1 MLRVFILS
9 TMSLIYQT
17 ATAEGGQLLLSAPS
31 TAAFEFSRNG
41 AEVSLAQP
49 VTDVTAPTPAA
60 PVTPGFDETKCRR
73 IADLSSPSRPV
84 FTEKPDGEWE
94 CSYQLEYSETGH
106 KPSVF
111 LQIRG
116 FEPGAWSSFR
126 VKLNFGS
133 LLSRQVLG
141 DRAANLTYA
150 LIGDETP
157 MRELAVT
164 LGAGREFEAS
174 FGGITLRYRKERFNE
189 SRFNL
194 SGARVPTKPLPAAA
208 AAPAPAPAAP

>member
-1 MLRVFILS
+1 MLQVFILS
-9 TMSLIYQT
+9 AMSIIYQT
-17 ATAEGGQLLLSAPS
+17 ATAEGGQVMLSAPS
-31 TAAFEFSRNG
+31 TGAFEFSRNG
-41 AEVSLAQP
+41 GEILLAQAVP
-49 VTDVTAPTPAA
+49 DVTSPTMPAA

-141 DRAANLTYA
+141 DRAASLTYA

-194 SGARVPTKPLPAAA
+194 SGARVPTKPLPAAV
-208 AAPAPAPAAP
+208 PAPAPAAQ